1 MNNIN
6 AASMRFAGVSGAL
19 LGFVFGYFFNEWIYH
34 GSNGERKSHWRS
46 EYRLHG
52 IWFPIASM
60 VCGLLCYGL
69 TLQYQ
74 ALWVGLALGWVL
86 VNIGLVGSTVAVTA
100 FALEKYP
107 EHASVVAAILNMWRT
122 CGGFAVGYFQP
133 SWIAKNGAAAV
144 YATQAAI
151 VAVCVVAVITPVI
164 VMGRREER
172 KKMDG

>member
-1 MNNIN
+1 M
-6 AASMRFAGVSGAL
+6 
-19 LGFVFGYFFNEWIYH
+19 
-34 GSNGERKSHWRS
+34 
-46 EYRLHG
+46 
-52 IWFPIASM
+52 
-60 VCGLLCYGL
+60 
-69 TLQYQ
+69 
-74 ALWVGLALGWVL
+74 
-86 VNIGLVGSTVAVTA
+86 NIGLVGSTVAVTA